1 MKACQGPPM
10 ADEGEAIM
18 HEPYEAGRQC
28 GAVML
33 SHALP
38 WSGSAAPAS
47 SVHTDVISK
56 QAQ

>member
-1 MKACQGPPM
+1 M